1 MAVLIQPHWE
11 TVTPQLRDV
20 LQLVSR
26 QVFAEHFYLA
36 GGTALALQIGH
47 RPSVDLDFFSERD
60 ELFDA
65 SRHAIIAALEQ
76 RAAVE
81 VREDVIGNLL
91 LKVNQLSVGFFSYG
105 YPLLE
110 AVSAAG
116 LLRLASVA
124 DIGLMKM
131 DALMMRGA
139 RKDFV
144 DLYCLTQT
152 VSFDRLLELRPR
164 KYPRSSNFEIMLL
177 EALTNFD
184 NAERDVMPRLSVALD
199 WERIKSSFEAEA
211 RRLATKWLE

>member
-1 MAVLIQPHWE
+1 MAVLDQPYWE
-11 TVTPQLRDV
+11 TVTPQLREV
-20 LQLVSR
+20 LRLVS
-26 QVFAEHFYLA
+26 QQAFADRFYLA

-47 RPSVDLDFFSERD
+47 RPSIDLDFFSEHD

-65 SRHAIIAALEQ
+65 SRHAISAALEKQ
-76 RAAVE
+76 SAVE

-110 AVSAAG
+110 AISSPG
-116 LLRLASVA
+116 LLRLASLA

-139 RKDFV
+139 RKDFI

-152 VSFDRLLELRPR
+152 VSADRLLELRPR
-164 KYPRSSNFEIMLL
+164 KYPRSANFEIMLL
-177 EALTNFD
+177 ESLTNFD
-184 NAERDVMPRLSVALD
+184 NAERDLMPRLLTPLD
-199 WERIKSSFEAEA
+199 WEQIKASFEAEA
-211 RRLATKWLE
+211 RRLAAKWLE